1 MSTGMRTSRTL
12 AATALVLVSVSWGA
26 TASAA
31 PQHAPRNAGQP
42 AHQPIVIAHLMS
54 SCGHM
59 DGI

>member
-1 MSTGMRTSRTL
+1 MRISRTL
-12 AATALVLVSVSWGA
+12 AATALILVSVSWGA

-31 PQHAPRNAGQP
+31 PQQAKKEP
-42 AHQPIVIAHLMS
+42 ARAPIVVAHLMS

>member
-1 MSTGMRTSRTL
+1 MRSARTI

-31 PQHAPRNAGQP
+31 PQQARHQGEP

>member
-12 AATALVLVSVSWGA
+12 AATALILVSVSWGA

-31 PQHAPRNAGQP
+31 PQAKKEP
-42 AHQPIVIAHLMS
+42 ARQPIVITHLMS

>member
-1 MSTGMRTSRTL
+1 MRTSRTL
-12 AATALVLVSVSWGA
+12 AAAALILVSVSWGA

-31 PQHAPRNAGQP
+31 PQAKKP
-42 AHQPIVIAHLMS
+42 ARPPIVVTHLMS